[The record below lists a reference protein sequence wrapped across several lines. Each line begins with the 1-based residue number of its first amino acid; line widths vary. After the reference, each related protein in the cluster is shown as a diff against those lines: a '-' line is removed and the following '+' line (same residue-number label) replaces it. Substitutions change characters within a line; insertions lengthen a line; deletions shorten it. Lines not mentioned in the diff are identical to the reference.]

1 MMRTV
6 FGFFLDYN
14 DAARA
19 VDELYRQ
26 GYQHDEIQILT
37 EEAVAKE
44 ITGGSHKIDQGE
56 NLVGMLAGRQGMPV
70 SGVGSVV
77 AVGPLT
83 STFTKTATQPTP
95 EQGGMVGA
103 FKQMGVPE
111 NVAAIYTDGI
121 NTAGVVLAIR
131 TDAERAAGAANVM
144 RRFNAREVGAYAP
157 ESSRR

>member
-6 FGFFLDYN
+6 FGLFLDYN

-26 GYQHDEIQILT
+26 GYKHDEIQILT
-37 EEAVAKE
+37 EEAVARE

-131 TDAERAAGAANVM
+131 TDAERAAGAANAM

>member
-6 FGFFLDYN
+6 FGLFPDDN

-44 ITGGSHKIDQGE
+44 ITGGNYKIDQGE

-83 STFTKTATQPTP
+83 STFTKAATQPTP

-103 FKQMGVPE
+103 FKLMGVPE

-131 TDAERAAGAANVM
+131 TDAERAAGAANAM

-157 ESSRR
+157 DANRR